1 MRAAPL
7 VAAGAMACG
16 PSFQAVYECEVRFE
30 HCYALDQDP
39 HRIEAQKACWRVWL
53 HDYTYGQSRDKVEY
67 AEARFSEL
75 SLDPTLPSEDVGVRP
90 HRRRD
95 NASPLP
101 TSAFAP
107 PPNVAG
113 DGVVAG
119 AASQAAAQAQA
130 QAAQTQQGQPTIAG
144 ATPPRTGPGLP
155 TAPGE
160 QCTDACAQRWTACR
174 KGCTDG
180 QCNGCDAAYKACVP
194 ACFQEVQT
202 IPRSIR

>member
-1 MRAAPL
+1 MRRLRGRAWGAVL
-7 VAAGAMACG
+7 LVAVAAGVGVAGTGCG

-39 HRIEAQKACWRVWL
+39 ARTEAQKACWRVWL

-75 SLDPTLPSEDVGVRP
+75 SLDPTLPSEDVVS
-90 HRRRD
+90 HAHHHRD

-113 DGVVAG
+113 DGVAG
-119 AASQAAAQAQA
+119 AASQAA
-130 QAAQTQQGQPTIAG
+130 QAAVA
-144 ATPPRTGPGLP
+144 AVTPPRTGPGAP

-202 IPRSIR
+202 IPRSQH